1 MNLIKGFHDIIKS
14 AVYRLRGE
22 YTTEKLI
29 KNGLRVGTNF
39 TRMKGVILD
48 PGHIWHIQIGNNVT
62 LAPNVHVLA
71 HDSSF
76 KLFLGMTRV
85 GNVIIGDNVFVGAD
99 SVILPNV
106 KIGNNCIIGANSTVC
121 DNIPDN
127 VVAVGS
133 PAKVICSLDDFI
145 SKSKHQLDKFDCFDS
160 SFTVRNK
167 IGKAKKNQMYESA
180 KKHGYCFV
188 E

>member
-1 MNLIKGFHDIIKS
+1 MKLIKKIRYILKS
-14 AVYRLRGE
+14 VVYRIRGE

-29 KNGLRVGTNF
+29 KNGLKVGSNF

-48 PGHIWHIQIGNNVT
+48 PGHIWHIQIGDNVT
-62 LAPNVHVLA
+62 LAPNVHILA

-85 GNVIIGDNVFVGAD
+85 GNVVIGNNVFIGAE

-106 KIGNNCIIGANSTVC
+106 KIGNNCVIGANSTVSS
-121 DNIPDN
+121 DIPDN
-127 VVAVGS
+127 VVAAGS
-133 PAKVICSLDDFI
+133 PAKIICSYDDFI
-145 SKSKHQLDKFDCFDS
+145 SKARTQLKIFDSFDS
-160 SFTVRNK
+160 SFTIRNG
-167 IGKAKKNQMYESA
+167 ISDDQKAQMYESV
-180 KKHGYCFV
+180 KRNGYCFV